1 MKKVKTDS
9 KLTFGIAITGF
20 ALLVLSSQAI
30 WVTFSPI
37 TTYVSSSL
45 DVSVIEVGYLAAMFP
60 IVYIVL
66 AIPSGIALDSFFK
79 KALLIG
85 IGLNAFAGIG
95 RLIAPVSFDY
105 LFATEVVG
113 AIAQPFIL
121 SAIPLFAHRYF
132 HEKQRVTAVSL
143 AGIAIYTGIVVA
155 EAIGYPLFHAG
166 GLILLEEVIALITA
180 IATVWSLAVVLSLEE
195 LNTTESVKAS
205 IQLKGL
211 LETLKGK
218 QIWILGGLLA
228 VGLGVFDSLSSWL
241 QPIFAQ
247 FGLGDL
253 TGSLLGVMI
262 FSGIVGTAII
272 PQIATRK
279 EKRTYILL
287 LTTLV
292 TASTFLAVALYHN
305 VIWVSAWLILDGFLL
320 LSAWPIIFEWIQKF
334 FKPEEQGQVTGFIML
349 IGHAFGIGVL
359 VTMGEF
365 ISFPRISLIFLTV
378 VALVG
383 LALTF
388 GMPREV

>member
-1 MKKVKTDS
+1 MKTDS
-9 KLTFGIAITGF
+9 KLSFGFAITGF

-37 TTYVSSSL
+37 TTYAANSFHASIV
-45 DVSVIEVGYLAAMFP
+45 DVGYIAAMFP
-60 IVYIVL
+60 IVYIIL

-79 KALLIG
+79 RSLLIG
-85 IGLNAFAGIG
+85 VALNGFAGMG
-95 RLIAPVSFDY
+95 RLIDPLSFN
-105 LFATEVVG
+105 FIFTTEIIG
-113 AIAQPFIL
+113 AAAQPFIL

-155 EAIGYPLFHAG
+155 EAVGYPLFQVG
-166 GLILLEEVIALITA
+166 GLVLLEEVIAIITA
-180 IATVWSLAVVLSLEE
+180 VATVWSLAVLFTLEE
-195 LNTTESVKAS
+195 LNTTESVRAS
-205 IQLKGL
+205 LQLKGL
-211 LETLKGK
+211 LQTLKGK

-241 QPIFAQ
+241 QPIFTS
-247 FGLGDL
+247 FGLGNL

-272 PQIATRK
+272 PQIASRK
-279 EKRTYILL
+279 EKRTPILM
-287 LTTLV
+287 LTTVV
-292 TASTFLAVALYHN
+292 TAGTFLAVALYHD
-305 VIWVSAWLILDGFLL
+305 VFWVSAWLILDGFLL

-334 FKPEEQGQVTGFIML
+334 FKPKEQGQVTGFIML

-365 ISFPRISLIFLTV
+365 ISLPRISLLFLTA
-378 VALVG
+378 VAIVG
-383 LALTF
+383 LILTF
-388 GMPREV
+388 GIPRNV

>member
-1 MKKVKTDS
+1 MKTDS
-9 KLTFGIAITGF
+9 KLSFGFAITGF

-37 TTYVSSSL
+37 TTYAAHSFNA
-45 DVSVIEVGYLAAMFP
+45 SVVEVGYIAAMFP
-60 IVYIVL
+60 IVYIIL

-79 KALLIG
+79 RSLLIG
-85 IGLNAFAGIG
+85 IVLNGFAGMG
-95 RLIAPVSFDY
+95 RLIDPLSFSFI
-105 LFATEVVG
+105 FATEIVG
-113 AIAQPFIL
+113 AAAQPFIL

-155 EAIGYPLFHAG
+155 EGVGFPLFQAG
-166 GLILLEEVIALITA
+166 GLVLLEEVIAAITA
-180 IATVWSLAVVLSLEE
+180 VATAWSLVVIFSLEE
-195 LNTTESVKAS
+195 LNSSESVKAS
-205 IQLKGL
+205 LQLRGL
-211 LETLKGK
+211 MRVLRGK

-247 FGLGDL
+247 FGLGNL

-272 PQIATRK
+272 PQIATRRNR
-279 EKRTYILL
+279 RTPILM
-287 LTTLV
+287 LTTVV
-292 TASTFLAVALYHN
+292 TAATFLSVALYHN

-334 FKPEEQGQVTGFIML
+334 FKPGEQGQVTGFIML

-359 VTMGEF
+359 VAMGEF
-365 ISFPRISLIFLTV
+365 ISLPRISLIFLTV
-378 VALVG
+378 VAIVG
-383 LALTF
+383 FALTF
-388 GMPREV
+388 GIPRNV